1 MQSAFGVVIGSP
13 LSSPNVV
20 GRNAAVAGQSI
31 ARFERRRHRA
41 GAVLARVEVRPRVPS
56 VVGIHVRHE
65 HLGHVAL
72 IEHRA
77 QPGPVLPARDG
88 DHGADT
94 AIDARMEAPV
104 APGNLVSVDDH
115 VRALRLRHHR
125 RLARRAQRARCRLGE
140 ILLAIRDRYHAGVS
154 DAQHLALAQVDD
166 RIETLDRPAP
176 HVRRRAAQVI
186 AADLDDAFARMLR
199 DGEVPGGDR

>member
-1 MQSAFGVVIGSP
+1 
-13 LSSPNVV
+13 
-20 GRNAAVAGQSI
+20 
-31 ARFERRRHRA
+31 
-41 GAVLARVEVRPRVPS
+41 
-56 VVGIHVRHE
+56 
-65 HLGHVAL
+65 
-72 IEHRA
+72 
-77 QPGPVLPARDG
+77 QPGPVLPARNG

-94 AIDARMEAPV
+94 AIDARVEAPV
-104 APGNLVSVDDH
+104 APGNLVSVDGH
-115 VRALRLRHHR
+115 VGALRLRHHR

-140 ILLAIRDRYHAGVS
+140 ILLAIRYRYHAGVS
-154 DAQHLALAQVDD
+154 DAQHFPLAQVDD